1 MNSRRVV
8 LAMFATALISA
19 NSFAAEVQ
27 KWEYKAAVGS
37 GGTGHVLEEMNR
49 FLNQMGQEG
58 WELVATREY
67 EGNITLFFK
76 RPLAKAV
83 ANADTKR

>member
-1 MNSRRVV
+1 MSSRSTI
-8 LAMFATALISA
+8 LAIFLVCFSAT
-19 NSFAAEVQ
+19 SFAAEVQ
-27 KWEYKAAVGS
+27 KWEYKAARGS

-58 WELVATREY
+58 WELVTTSEF
-67 EGNITLFFK
+67 EGEVTLFFK

-83 ANADTKR
+83 ANADTKK